1 MPVTSRKEYPPY
13 GYCSICDTPARIWRF
28 NEEVVGENK
37 ATQLVAGDNACR
49 ECIAVAISIATGDID

>member
-13 GYCSICDTPARIWRF
+13 GYCSICDMPARVWRF

-37 ATQLVAGDNACR
+37 VTQLVAGDNACL
-49 ECIAVAISIATGDID
+49 ECIAVAIRIATEDVI

>member
-13 GYCSICDTPARIWRF
+13 GYCSICDMPARVWRF

-37 ATQLVAGDNACR
+37 VTQLVAGDNACQ
-49 ECIAVAISIATGDID
+49 ECIGVAIRIATEDID